1 MKDKTLSK
9 NNLDIIKNNMEKI
22 KLIENWN
29 EKIILITETRELIKT
44 QKMQL
49 SKFKNL
55 LNSDIDEDVDFGEIN
70 LEKVISKIQ
79 KNNNLQKKINN
90 LKLLKLWIKKQKNI
104 VIKKNET

>member
-44 QKMQL
+44 QKIQL